1 MKLFSAPKPQ
11 ESQNKLYYGWYIVGA
26 GLIIQLLGAS
36 LMHHALGAYA
46 LAITRDLGWSRTAL
60 SGGFS
65 LARFESGLL
74 GPAQG
79 WLIDKYGPRA
89 ILRWGLV
96 SFGLGFIAFSQIT
109 ELWHF
114 YIIFTVIAIGSS
126 LGGFMSVTVA
136 VVSWFDQKR
145 AKALAMA
152 QLGFSIGGLL
162 GGSVILLMIT
172 EIGWREFSFGSGVLI
187 LILAFPLTSVMYRAP
202 EDFGLTID
210 GVRPKSRLINENQTE
225 EKIQTREEP
234 TYTWQDAMRTSSFW
248 MIGLGHAFA
257 VMVVSTLML
266 HLPLHL
272 VEGRGFSE
280 VQAAGIAAGMMACQI
295 PGQAIAGYLGE
306 RIGKRKLTTTAML
319 MHGVALLILAQYS
332 SYPMMILFAVMNGV
346 AWGIRGPLMQTMR
359 AEYFGRKHFG
369 MIMGWSSVLI
379 MAGSFS
385 GPMIAGWL
393 FDTAG
398 SYETGFTLIAMFPIA
413 GSLFFLFAGPPKKNN
428 PGDISA

>member
-79 WLIDKYGPRA
+79 WLIDKYGPRT

-136 VVSWFDQKR
+136 VVNWFDQKR

-162 GGSVILLMIT
+162 GGSVILVMIT
-172 EIGWREFSFGSGVLI
+172 EIGWREFSIGSGVLI
-187 LILAFPLTSVMYRAP
+187 LILAFPLTSVMYRTP
-202 EDFGLTID
+202 EDFGLPID
-210 GVRPKSRLINENQTE
+210 GLQPKTQLINENQAE
-225 EKIQTREEP
+225 ENIQTHEEP
-234 TYTWQDAMRTSSFW
+234 AYTWQDAMKTSSFW

-319 MHGVALLILAQYS
+319 MHGAALLILAQYS
-332 SYPMMILFAVMNGV
+332 SYSMMILFAVMNGV

-359 AEYFGRKHFG
+359 AEYFGRKDHG
-369 MIMGWSSVLI
+369 YYLYGC
-379 MAGSFS
+379 
-385 GPMIAGWL
+385 
-393 FDTAG
+393 
-398 SYETGFTLIAMFPIA
+398 
-413 GSLFFLFAGPPKKNN
+413 
-428 PGDISA
+428 

>member
-11 ESQNKLYYGWYIVGA
+11 RSQNKLYYGWYIVGA

-46 LAITRDLGWSRTAL
+46 LTITRDLGWSRTAL

-74 GPAQG
+74 GPGQG
-79 WLIDKYGPRA
+79 WLIDKYGPRS

-152 QLGFSIGGLL
+152 QLGFSIGGVL
-162 GGSVILLMIT
+162 GASMIYVIS
-172 EIGWREFSFGSGVLI
+172 EIGWREFSMGSGVLI
-187 LILAFPLTSVMYRAP
+187 LILAFPLTSVMYRRP

-210 GVRPKSRLINENQTE
+210 GIKPKGQLVSGTQTESLTRINE
-225 EKIQTREEP
+225 P
-234 TYTWQDAMRTSSFW
+234 AYTWQEAMKTSSFW

-280 VQAAGIAAGMMACQI
+280 LQATGIAAGMMACQI

-306 RIGKRKLTTTAML
+306 RIGKRKLTTTSML

-332 SYPMMILFAVMNGV
+332 SYPMMILFAVMNGL

-393 FDTAG
+393 FDIAG
-398 SYETGFTLIAMFPIA
+398 SYDTGFTLIAMFPIA

-428 PGDISA
+428 PGDIST

>member
-1 MKLFSAPKPQ
+1 VKLFSAPKPQ

-79 WLIDKYGPRA
+79 WLIDKYGPRTV
-89 ILRWGLV
+89 LRWGLV

-136 VVSWFDQKR
+136 VVSWFNQKR

-162 GGSVILLMIT
+162 GGSVILVMIT
-172 EIGWREFSFGSGVLI
+172 EIGWREFSIGSGVLI

-210 GVRPKSRLINENQTE
+210 GLQPKKLLLRKENQTE
-225 EKIQTREEP
+225 EEIQTREEP
-234 TYTWQDAMRTSSFW
+234 AYTWQEAMKTSSF
-248 MIGLGHAFA
+248 
-257 VMVVSTLML
+257 
-266 HLPLHL
+266 
-272 VEGRGFSE
+272 
-280 VQAAGIAAGMMACQI
+280 
-295 PGQAIAGYLGE
+295 
-306 RIGKRKLTTTAML
+306 
-319 MHGVALLILAQYS
+319 
-332 SYPMMILFAVMNGV
+332 
-346 AWGIRGPLMQTMR
+346 
-359 AEYFGRKHFG
+359 
-369 MIMGWSSVLI
+369 
-379 MAGSFS
+379 
-385 GPMIAGWL
+385 
-393 FDTAG
+393 
-398 SYETGFTLIAMFPIA
+398 
-413 GSLFFLFAGPPKKNN
+413 
-428 PGDISA
+428 